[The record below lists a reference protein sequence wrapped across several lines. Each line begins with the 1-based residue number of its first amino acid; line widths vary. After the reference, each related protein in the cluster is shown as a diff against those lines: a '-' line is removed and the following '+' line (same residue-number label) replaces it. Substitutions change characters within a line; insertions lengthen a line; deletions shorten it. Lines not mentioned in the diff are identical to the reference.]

1 MDEGDIEFWEQEAG
15 LGSITSRVLEYAVRG
30 YSRIYS
36 HKSAIHW
43 DYRSLTLKD
52 EQTKVLKRFNLIESN
67 RTSI

>member
-1 MDEGDIEFWEQEAG
+1 MDEGDIEFWEQVAG

-43 DYRSLTLKD
+43 DYTIRFYQVKPFQCFSLF
-52 EQTKVLKRFNLIESN
+52 VL
-67 RTSI
+67 